1 MKDFIK
7 QLIPPIAK
15 TLSEYSLKYGWKGNY
30 GSFSEA
36 QQKSNGYD
44 AAPILER
51 IIYTTQ
57 LFKKGEIAYERD
69 GIIYDKPHYHFPVL
83 SSLLWIAGQNNQQLT
98 VLDFGGSLGTT
109 YLQMRP
115 YLQHI
120 QKLQWCIVEQAHFV
134 EKGKQH
140 FEDDILKFYPTVEA
154 CMQEQQPHVLLICG
168 VLQYLP
174 EPYVFLTNVAQHKI
188 PYLLLDYIGYHLGE
202 DYDRITIQN
211 VPPDFYG
218 VEASYACWF
227 FNKTKLYQHLQ
238 QYYDLQYDFLDD
250 YDTYYLELERFK
262 YEGML
267 WKAK

>member
-30 GSFSEA
+30 TSFAEA
-36 QQKSNGYD
+36 QQKSSGYD

-120 QKLQWCIVEQAHFV
+120 EKLQWCIVEQPHFV

-140 FEDDILKFYPTVEA
+140 FEDNILKFYPTVAA
-154 CMQEQQPHVLLICG
+154 CLQEQQPQVVLICG

-174 EPYVFLTNVAQHKI
+174 EPYTFLTNLATYKI
-188 PYLLLDYIGYHLGE
+188 PYLLLDYVGYHNGE
-202 DYDRITIQN
+202 GYDRITIQN

-227 FNKTKLYQHLQ
+227 FNKTKLYHHLQ
-238 QYYDLQYDFLDD
+238 EYYQLQYDFLDD

-267 WKAK
+267 WKIK